1 MSKTLLYSKGNGFL
15 HISSLSSPVLIHFL
29 SLSSHT
35 LTHLQTTLIHISLQQ
50 LHLTV
55 GCIYQRPDCI
65 LIHIAIK
72 SCFLSDGFVF
82 FFFSISLYLSG
93 FLLPV
98 QFTFAW
104 SLNYPYFSSIFSIF
118 PVFNCLLINSLAV
131 PPHSATPFS
140 LFNSR
145 SLNCKPDS
153 SFASI
158 FLNQKSE
165 NQLDLL

>member
-1 MSKTLLYSKGNGFL
+1 MIWKWLKAATSAVFYPYSCISSASFPWPFQNAFWSLSMSKTLLYSKGNGFL

-82 FFFSISLYLSG
+82 FFSFPYLFI
-93 FLLPV
+93 FL
-98 QFTFAW
+98 
-104 SLNYPYFSSIFSIF
+104 
-118 PVFNCLLINSLAV
+118 VFYY
-131 PPHSATPFS
+131 
-140 LFNSR
+140 LFNLHLHGHWIILISAVFFPFF
-145 SLNCKPDS
+145 LY
-153 SFASI
+153 SI
-158 FLNQKSE
+158 VF
-165 NQLDLL
+165 

>member
-82 FFFSISLYLSG
+82 FFLFHISLSFWFFTTCSIYICMVIELSL
-93 FLLPV
+93 FQQYFFHFSCIQLSFNKLICSSSSFSYSF
-98 QFTFAW
+98 FTF
-104 SLNYPYFSSIFSIF
+104 
-118 PVFNCLLINSLAV
+118 
-131 PPHSATPFS
+131 
-140 LFNSR
+140 
-145 SLNCKPDS
+145 
-153 SFASI
+153 
-158 FLNQKSE
+158 
-165 NQLDLL
+165 